1 MTRIRVCVLGRT
13 RVEVDGEPG
22 RLTPLTKRLL
32 LRLVAAEGDPVP
44 VRRLYEDVWGAAHTG
59 PGQAGRARN
68 EVQKRV
74 LELRRALDP
83 ARDGTGQRVLRT
95 EQLLAAPTPET
106 AYRLVLGRDELDCA
120 EFSELVGSALFA
132 APASAAHQ
140 LMTALD
146 LVTGRPLADLSDEP
160 FAQPLV
166 RRLTA
171 LHETARRHLITAHT
185 ELGRYDLAV
194 PVAERLTLERPDDP
208 EVAGML
214 QTLRA
219 RLRERH
225 GQELLRQPITGSG
238 GDLVVVRGDLF
249 AQDDAN
255 LVVGFTDTFDTA
267 TEQDLVISRDSVQG
281 QLVGRLFNG
290 ERKLLDDR
298 LQAGLRSVTPAS
310 TERPQDKPRG
320 RRVRYPLGT
329 TVPLVV
335 DGRRVFAVAYSRLG
349 NDLVAR
355 SAPEDLRASLD
366 SLWRSVARYGM
377 YKPVAMPLVGTGLAR
392 VVELDRTEL
401 LFMIIESFAAY
412 ARREPTTAPELRVVI
427 RPEDLARTDLAAVGG
442 LLRSLPGVPG
452 TGAVTRG
459 TP

>member
-74 LELRRALDP
+74 LELRRTLDP

-140 LMTALD
+140 LMTALA
-146 LVTGRPLADLSDEP
+146 LVAGRPLADLSDEP
-160 FAQPLV
+160 FAQPLA

-171 LHETARRHLITAHT
+171 LHETARRHLISAHT

-208 EVAGML
+208 EVAAVL

-355 SAPEDLRASLD
+355 SAPEDLRVSLD

-392 VVELDRTEL
+392 VVELDRTQL
-401 LFMIIESFAAY
+401 LFLVIESFAAY

-452 TGAVTRG
+452 TDAVTRG